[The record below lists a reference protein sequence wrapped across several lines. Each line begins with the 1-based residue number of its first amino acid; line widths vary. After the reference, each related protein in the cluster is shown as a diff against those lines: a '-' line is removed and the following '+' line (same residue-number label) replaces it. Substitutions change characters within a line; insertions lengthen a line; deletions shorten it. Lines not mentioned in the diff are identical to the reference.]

1 MKRKNL
7 AILILTI
14 ACVCF
19 GVFGFAFTGA
29 FAASEPKTVDQVS
42 LNMKIGASVRKLD
55 PTGLR
60 FTSIMTADDYS
71 SLTANVGD
79 DKAYKSVTFGM
90 LIAPEDYVTK
100 YGELTEANVFGSDAK
115 YSVSESD
122 TEKPRIINVFSNE
135 MSERDGVM
143 CFAGVITNVKSVNYN
158 RNFVGMGYIKAIDQN
173 GNAVYKF
180 ATANDN
186 TRSVIT
192 VAKAALNA
200 GESDA
205 AGVLGGFTKYANIAG
220 IVSGVV
226 NGDKTIMNA
235 IDYETGEISI
245 TATAGD
251 MNIYLKKEVFVEN
264 GAGCNFVRL
273 YLKSSSGAE
282 TWILPRAQGSSD
294 VTWNYCYCAIYSD
307 GIHKDKN
314 VYKYIDIPLNDP
326 TVHDFSTY
334 DLRIRAAS
342 EGNNITIE
350 KIEFISLANSALKAE
365 SWDTY
370 DGTTYTENDDGTF
383 TARGWQFGLSASFIQ
398 SAIEAGYTHFKFDYT
413 LENKTGEQSDTAIWM
428 ETQNGAFKYYRLYR
442 GTSGTARFDLAKA
455 LNGST
460 YAKTWMQGRNT
471 DNSSEIDVA
480 MTIIS
485 ATLIKSEETASWT
498 KSSDNIYC
506 AEEDGYIVLDTIA
519 CGNDANVLTSED
531 YCAKYFNNTKA
542 KDGQNQYTVM
552 FKGRYLYAGANTRGM
567 VWGETSSAVSS
578 VGGTANTDFAIEYAN
593 NRNSY
598 AAGNKFY
605 MGLDKE
611 GVYQFAMSKYI
622 SSRNSWG
629 GFSCTDFDAN
639 TYKGNMVAEQALVY
653 AEKIEDLI
661 AAGYTKVVITA
672 EYTGGQ
678 LWTGSG
684 YGTKW
689 YYGLN
694 NGETKEWDL
703 SSFDTE
709 ACPYLI
715 FYCSSAV
722 SNATVTVRF
731 F

>member
-29 FAASEPKTVDQVS
+29 FAASEPKTLDEVS
-42 LNMKIGASVRKLD
+42 LNMKVGASVRKLD

-90 LIAPEDYVTK
+90 LIAPEDYVTT

-122 TEKPRIINVFSNE
+122 KEKPRIINVFSNE

-186 TRSVIT
+186 ARSVIT

-200 GESDA
+200 GESDS
-205 AGVLGGFTKYANIAG
+205 AGVLGGFTKYADLAG
-220 IVSGVV
+220 IVSSVE
-226 NGDKTIMNA
+226 NGDKTALNVVDYQTGVISANA
-235 IDYETGEISI
+235 TSGGNLYIRLNHNVISEKGADCDSVKLHVKSETAAEFRIGVYDTNGNYNFAYVWTTLGSETVYE
-245 TATAGD
+245 
-251 MNIYLKKEVFVEN
+251 
-264 GAGCNFVRL
+264 
-273 YLKSSSGAE
+273 
-282 TWILPRAQGSSD
+282 
-294 VTWNYCYCAIYSD
+294 
-307 GIHKDKN
+307 
-314 VYKYIDIPLNDP
+314 IPLND
-326 TVHDFSTY
+326 TSVHDFSKY
-334 DLRIRAAS
+334 DLVLYAA
-342 EGNNITIE
+342 GGGQNITIT
-350 KIEFISLANSALKAE
+350 KIEYVKTPTLEEMALKAE

-398 SAIEAGYTHFKFDYT
+398 NAIEAGYTHFKFDYT
-413 LENKTGEQSDTAIWM
+413 LENHSGDQSEAAICM
-428 ETQNGAFKYYRLYR
+428 MIDGGSYTKVYA
-442 GTSGTARFDLAKA
+442 GTSGTARFDLSNATD
-455 LNGST
+455 GSS
-460 YAKTWMQGRNT
+460 YRKIWMQGRQASNHGAA
-471 DNSSEIDVA
+471 IDVSL
-480 MTIIS
+480 TVTS

-498 KSSDNIYC
+498 KSNSSIYC
-506 AEEDGYIVLDTIA
+506 AEEDGYIVLDTVYS
-519 CGNDANVLTSED
+519 GNDANVLSTED

-542 KDGQNQYTVM
+542 KDAASQYTVI
-552 FKGRYLYAGANTRGM
+552 FKGRYLYAGSNTRGM
-567 VWGETSSAVSS
+567 VWGDTSSAVSS
-578 VGGTANTDFAIEYAN
+578 VGGSANTDFVIEHAN
-593 NRNSY
+593 NRNDY

-611 GVYQFAMSKYI
+611 GVYQFAMSKFI

-629 GFSCTDFDAN
+629 GFSCTDFDTN
-639 TYKGNMVAEQALVY
+639 TYKGNMVAEQTLVY

-672 EYTGGQ
+672 EYMGGQ

-703 SSFDTE
+703 SSFDTA

-722 SNATVTVRF
+722 SDATVTVRF